1 MADKFDQLVIKA
13 SDGDAEAQYELAN
26 IYYDVFDKHFSPELA
41 AKWYLKSAEQGNADA
56 QFCIARLYSWGD
68 GIEASTEEALKWY
81 KAAVKQGHSDAMC
94 DLAGMYLYDPDVRKS
109 KKQAIKLYE
118 DAAGMGNSNAQY
130 FLGLVYLDGEY
141 VDQSFEKARMWF
153 MRQMKKDTATK
164 QQCLEASVA
173 ALPEL
178 YPDTLRF
185 ELDFR
190 KERERL
196 IDSKR
201 FNDACKALNLDPVNV
216 ADNVVFEGKGTL
228 EKVLKEGLQVLGERV
243 HMFQAPLWVDTQS
256 LYPTEQQQKEE
267 GADE

>member
-1 MADKFDQLVIKA
+1 MIMSEFQLTTDEQNMILAYRNTQAQKGTASANGNDGANQAAEQPKQSAEKKPKRRYQPQPVYQVIK
-13 SDGDAEAQYELAN
+13 
-26 IYYDVFDKHFSPELA
+26 
-41 AKWYLKSAEQGNADA
+41 
-56 QFCIARLYSWGD
+56 
-68 GIEASTEEALKWY
+68 
-81 KAAVKQGHSDAMC
+81 
-94 DLAGMYLYDPDVRKS
+94 
-109 KKQAIKLYE
+109 
-118 DAAGMGNSNAQY
+118 
-130 FLGLVYLDGEY
+130 
-141 VDQSFEKARMWF
+141 KARMWF

-201 FNDACKALNLDPVNV
+201 FNDACKALNLDPDNV

-243 HMFQAPLWVDTQS
+243 HMFQAPLWMDTQS
-256 LYPTEQQQKEE
+256 LYITEQQKEE
-267 GADE
+267 GANE